1 MRTEQIVLNLSS
13 TISYYEIWPIDL
25 YQAGLKYMVSFVEHL
40 QICEMT

>member
-1 MRTEQIVLNLSS
+1 MRTEQIVLNLSLTVS
-13 TISYYEIWPIDL
+13 NYEIWPIDL